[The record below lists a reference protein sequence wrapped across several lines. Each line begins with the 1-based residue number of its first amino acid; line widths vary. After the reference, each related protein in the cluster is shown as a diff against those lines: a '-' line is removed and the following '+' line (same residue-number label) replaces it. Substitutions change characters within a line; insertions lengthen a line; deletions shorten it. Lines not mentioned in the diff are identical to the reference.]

1 MTGVRMLSVSVSAHR
16 SVPAVKKRLGAV
28 VLELIVVL
36 PTLFACTLVAAQ
48 FGASLSGAVAV
59 HQASVAGVQMASVLG
74 RSNQAVLLA
83 GIRSTVNDALVSA
96 GISTDSAGP
105 GVWCAA
111 NLQIIVQERLSD
123 PPVYAGSSGADGV
136 AFQVVPAAAGI
147 PADCVR
153 VTVNVR
159 LNQVAPDL
167 LSSFGFSVTGRYVS
181 AGALRSYN
189 GS

>member
-1 MTGVRMLSVSVSAHR
+1 MFSVSVSNHCSA
-16 SVPAVKKRLGAV
+16 PAVNKRLGAV

-59 HQASVAGVQMASVLG
+59 HQAAAAGAQMASVLG

-83 GIRSTVNDALVSA
+83 GIKSTVNESLVSA
-96 GISTDSAGP
+96 GISTDAAGP
-105 GVWCAA
+105 GAWCAA
-111 NLQIIVQERLSD
+111 NLQIIVQERVSD
-123 PPVYAGSSGADGV
+123 PPAYVGSSGSDGV
-136 AFQVVPAAAGI
+136 AFQAVPAAAGI
-147 PADCVR
+147 PADSVR

-181 AGALRSYN
+181 VGVLRSYN
-189 GS
+189 GT

>member
-1 MTGVRMLSVSVSAHR
+1 MFSVSVSNHCSA
-16 SVPAVKKRLGAV
+16 PAVNKRLGAV

-59 HQASVAGVQMASVLG
+59 HQAAAAGAQMASVLG

-83 GIRSTVNDALVSA
+83 GIKSTVNESLVSA
-96 GISTDSAGP
+96 GISTDAAGP
-105 GVWCAA
+105 GAWCAA
-111 NLQIIVQERLSD
+111 NLQIIVQERVSD
-123 PPVYAGSSGADGV
+123 PPAYVGSSGSDGV
-136 AFQVVPAAAGI
+136 VFQAVPAAALI
-147 PADCVR
+147 PADSVR

-167 LSSFGFSVTGRYVS
+167 LSSFGFSVIGRYVS
-181 AGALRSYN
+181 AGVLRSYN

>member
-1 MTGVRMLSVSVSAHR
+1 M
-16 SVPAVKKRLGAV
+16 
-28 VLELIVVL
+28 LELIVVL

-59 HQASVAGVQMASVLG
+59 HQAAAAGAQMASLLG

-83 GIRSTVNDALVSA
+83 GIKSTVNESLVSA
-96 GISTDSAGP
+96 GISTDAAGP
-105 GVWCAA
+105 GAWCAA
-111 NLQIIVQERLSD
+111 NLQIIVQERVSD
-123 PPVYAGSSGADGV
+123 PPYVGSSGSDGV
-136 AFQVVPAAAGI
+136 AFQAVPAAAGI
-147 PADCVR
+147 PADSVR

-181 AGALRSYN
+181 AGVLRSYN